1 MILLR
6 KQPAMCM
13 RDTGV
18 TGWNSYVCPRFRENS
33 HGIDAARYSVSPLK
47 TTVCTAKG
55 CVCCCFYRRG
65 MIQIRRHNNILGGQK
80 YDLRK
85 NRTRNL
91 TITLR
96 VTSSERELFLRG
108 AEKRN
113 MTLTDFLVS
122 AALYKPSHAIKECK
136 AILKKLNEVQAEL
149 LRAESDHP
157 DYADV
162 LAAQKEL
169 YQLLFLLAR
178 KETI

>member
-1 MILLR
+1 MI
-6 KQPAMCM
+6 
-13 RDTGV
+13 
-18 TGWNSYVCPRFRENS
+18 SE
-33 HGIDAARYSVSPLK
+33 
-47 TTVCTAKG
+47 
-55 CVCCCFYRRG
+55 
-65 MIQIRRHNNILGGQK
+65 
-80 YDLRK
+80 K

-122 AALYKPSHAIKECK
+122 AALNKPSHAIKECK

-162 LAAQKEL
+162 LATQKEL